1 MSWYFEVPPKTGWTV
16 MVFTMKRVPWN
27 GALLFPDYWQ
37 WTARPKYQRSSCAT
51 SKPRG
56 RRCQELLQRA
66 TPLSF
71 LLTFEWCRLQMMLIS
86 LNRNTAPRCIVEW
99 YNGQSM
105 QLPPLPDQRAHFGS
119 LWASR
124 MQSEGWLRW
133 RQLVTTSRPPRFLL
147 IIPTYYML
155 LLRPFH
161 EHICTVNNATSC
173 SGGQDYLI
181 IRND

>member
-1 MSWYFEVPPKTGWTV
+1 MEPYCF
-16 MVFTMKRVPWN
+16 
-27 GALLFPDYWQ
+27 Q
-37 WTARPKYQRSSCAT
+37 ITADNEPRPKYQRSSCAT
-51 SKPRG
+51 SKKHRSTWKPWNCFKEQLHG
-56 RRCQELLQRA
+56 
-66 TPLSF
+66 F
-71 LLTFEWCRLQMMLIS
+71 LLTFEWCHGSQMMLIS

-105 QLPPLPDQRAHFGS
+105 QLPPLPDQRAHFGA

-173 SGGQDYLI
+173 GGQDYLI